1 ARSSS
6 SCAVRGSAPR
16 NDATLLASIIPAATT
31 VRIWAVS
38 QVAAE
43 GAAEAAPAT
52 RAAKRRLVRGRR
64 PTGGSHRRG
73 GRPTLACGGVEFEI
87 TPKPSE
93 EERAALEA
101 ALAEEAEETPS
112 PWLRRVLPGR
122 EEPQEP

>member
-1 ARSSS
+1 
-6 SCAVRGSAPR
+6 
-16 NDATLLASIIPAATT
+16 
-31 VRIWAVS
+31 
-38 QVAAE
+38 
-43 GAAEAAPAT
+43 
-52 RAAKRRLVRGRR
+52 
-64 PTGGSHRRG
+64 
-73 GRPTLACGGVEFEI
+73 VEFEI